1 MWWVFG
7 VSGWGILGS
16 GTSQRMQAGTAYY
29 VAPEAGSQVGLLF
42 RLELP
47 CLAAASPSCAPSVLI
62 RTGSEGHSRKQC
74 RLSWEAGRGPQRRLR
89 RKVPRP
95 QTGLD
100 VHSQDVTCPVLSDTP
115 KMLASWRSW
124 TTNLLRLL
132 NFEAHQLQ
140 QYCTTVSS
148 PCRFVLRFKA
158 GFSIDCVLQGC
169 RAPASAVFPY
179 GPTKFPQCC
188 CCCCCRPVLCAVL
201 HTARRKSPARLLQQL
216 TAVAVVNSP
225 SALCCFCTKPGETLK
240 HEYCGSCPL
249 LLS

>member
-100 VHSQDVTCPVLSDTP
+100 VHSQDVTCPVLTDTP

-132 NFEAHQLQ
+132 NFEAHRLQ

-158 GFSIDCVLQGC
+158 ASALTACCKVVVLQQVPC
-169 RAPASAVFPY
+169 SHM
-179 GPTKFPQCC
+179 GPQSS
-188 CCCCCRPVLCAVL
+188 RNA
-201 HTARRKSPARLLQQL
+201 AAAA
-216 TAVAVVNSP
+216 AVARFCVQ
-225 SALCCFCTKPGETLK
+225 FCTQPGENLQ
-240 HEYCGSCPL
+240 HDYCS
-249 LLS
+249 S